1 MCRIAFI
8 PKDIKNIELIK
19 KQLYNKKISNI
30 DVLSID
36 DDISSYEF
44 VEYDIEPN
52 KDEAEYL
59 DLAQTTSRFGFHTDL
74 YIPPKRTGDQAA
86 DKKAIQDIES
96 KMALEDLSVL
106 LSADSLIDINREF
119 YIAEI
124 EKIKKSLE
132 KDLYSMDLYELA
144 KAYEISKDHKEIIT
158 IATIIYTMKFGKPI
172 SKSGYAYD
180 YKPESYWQASTYG
193 DPRFHVHHDMEYYF
207 NEFPHMKKQWIKSLK
222 TRCRN
227 IVKEQL
233 GLFRITGFIQF
244 LRDKYVEEN
253 TSMIEYKSKEPDV
266 MPMQYDIDIDIDE
279 IPF

>member
-1 MCRIAFI
+1 M
-8 PKDIKNIELIK
+8 
-19 KQLYNKKISNI
+19 
-30 DVLSID
+30 
-36 DDISSYEF
+36 
-44 VEYDIEPN
+44 
-52 KDEAEYL
+52 
-59 DLAQTTSRFGFHTDL
+59 G
-74 YIPPKRTGDQAA
+74 
-86 DKKAIQDIES
+86 KKATVNGFTEG
-96 KMALEDLSVL
+96 L
-106 LSADSLIDINREF
+106 
-119 YIAEI
+119 
-124 EKIKKSLE
+124 
-132 KDLYSMDLYELA
+132 SMDLYELA

-193 DPRFHVHHDMEYYF
+193 DQRFHVHHNMEYYF

-227 IVKEQL
+227 IVKEEL

-253 TSMIEYKSKEPDV
+253 TSMIEYKSQEPDV
-266 MPMQYDIDIDIDE
+266 VPIQYDIDIDIDE